1 MSQNKEH
8 KTISMGLSKLA
19 VTEMDLRCGSK
30 LAFDFPGGSDGK
42 ESACNA
48 GDLGSISWR
57 REWLPTPVFLP
68 REFCGQRSLVSY
80 SPWSLKELDVTERV
94 TFAFVVTDVGRN
106 RR

>member
-80 SPWSLKELDVTERV
+80 SPWSLKELDVIERV

>member
-80 SPWSLKELDVTERV
+80 SPWSLKELDVIEQV

>member
-19 VTEMDLRCGSK
+19 VREMDLRCGGQ

-68 REFCGQRSLVSY
+68 GEFCGQRSLVSY
-80 SPWSLKELDVTERV
+80 SPCSRKELDTTERV

-106 RR
+106 RW